1 MTNAEYRQYH
11 EGARQRQK
19 RAQKQPRQQIP
30 VPSED
35 SEQITL
41 MSWAR
46 MQNGKYPEL
55 RLLFAIP
62 NGGSRNKAEAG
73 KLRAMGV
80 KAGVSDLFLPVPRG
94 GFHGL
99 WIEMKRVSGG
109 RASKEQR
116 EWLGDMIRQ
125 GYAAQICYG
134 WKEASEALKKY
145 LELEG

>member
-1 MTNAEYRQYH
+1 
-11 EGARQRQK
+11 
-19 RAQKQPRQQIP
+19 
-30 VPSED
+30 
-35 SEQITL
+35 

-80 KAGVSDLFLPVPRG
+80 KAGVSDLFLPVSRG

-125 GYAAQICYG
+125 GYAAQICHG

>member
-1 MTNAEYRQYH
+1 
-11 EGARQRQK
+11 
-19 RAQKQPRQQIP
+19 
-30 VPSED
+30 
-35 SEQITL
+35 
-41 MSWAR
+41 
-46 MQNGKYPEL
+46 
-55 RLLFAIP
+55 
-62 NGGSRNKAEAG
+62 
-73 KLRAMGV
+73 MGV